1 MSSPGRAG
9 LMTETITT
17 QEAPVMLTPK
27 VTEISRGSAH
37 RREVL
42 TVRAGR
48 ARDVDDWPATVRRVG
63 SRRPALRGSAT
74 AIAA

>member
-1 MSSPGRAG
+1 
-9 LMTETITT
+9 
-17 QEAPVMLTPK
+17 MLTPK
-27 VTEISRGSAH
+27 VVEISRGSAH

-48 ARDVDDWPATVRRVG
+48 ARGVDDWPATVRRLGPRRTPSPG
-63 SRRPALRGSAT
+63 SPT

>member
-1 MSSPGRAG
+1 
-9 LMTETITT
+9 
-17 QEAPVMLTPK
+17 MLTPK

-48 ARDVDDWPATVRRVG
+48 ARDTDDWPATVRLV
-63 SRRPALRGSAT
+63 STPRRPFRGPAT
-74 AIAA
+74 ALAA

>member
-1 MSSPGRAG
+1 
-9 LMTETITT
+9 
-17 QEAPVMLTPK
+17 MLTPK

-48 ARDVDDWPATVRRVG
+48 ARDVDEWPATVRRLG
-63 SRRPALRGSAT
+63 TRRTPFRGSAT

>member
-1 MSSPGRAG
+1 
-9 LMTETITT
+9 
-17 QEAPVMLTPK
+17 MLTPK

-48 ARDVDDWPATVRRVG
+48 SRDVDDWPATVRRLG
-63 SRRPALRGSAT
+63 ARRTAFRGTAT

>member
-1 MSSPGRAG
+1 
-9 LMTETITT
+9 
-17 QEAPVMLTPK
+17 MLSPK
-27 VTEISRGSAH
+27 VTEINRGSAH

-48 ARDVDDWPATVRRVG
+48 PRDVDDWPATVRQAAAHRT
-63 SRRPALRGSAT
+63 PFRGSGT

>member
-1 MSSPGRAG
+1 
-9 LMTETITT
+9 
-17 QEAPVMLTPK
+17 MLTPK

-48 ARDVDDWPATVRRVG
+48 ARDVDDGAATVRRL
-63 SRRPALRGSAT
+63 PMRGTPFRASAT

>member
-1 MSSPGRAG
+1 
-9 LMTETITT
+9 
-17 QEAPVMLTPK
+17 MLTPK

-48 ARDVDDWPATVRRVG
+48 ARDMDDWPATVRLV
-63 SRRPALRGSAT
+63 STPRRFRGPAT

>member
-1 MSSPGRAG
+1 MPVSSS
-9 LMTETITT
+9 ETITT
-17 QEAPVMLTPK
+17 EEAPVMLTPK
-27 VTEISRGSAH
+27 VTEIHRGSAH

-48 ARDVDDWPATVRRVG
+48 ARDADDWPATVRRLG
-63 SRRPALRGSAT
+63 ARRTALRGSAT

>member
-1 MSSPGRAG
+1 MSSARRAG
-9 LMTETITT
+9 LSIETITT
-17 QEAPVMLTPK
+17 EEAPVVLTPK

-48 ARDVDDWPATVRRVG
+48 PGDVDDWPATVRRLPM
-63 SRRPALRGSAT
+63 RPPRFRGSA
-74 AIAA
+74 AALAA